1 MKSAKVI
8 NKILLISLA
17 VGSLTVVAGLLFTDG
32 KTEKALVGI
41 GATTAVAGA
50 ASTLLTNDNQDSDSE
65 LEEKQQDSEQTP
77 ELEKQEHELSES
89 TTTDFPES
97 VAEVDLDSFPTEAS
111 LEQNDTSN
119 LEDSDR
125 DLEIKEELEEEL
137 EQIVSPIQED
147 AFDLHPQEDP
157 FEQMPVK
164 SESSEELASLIDS
177 NEEEIVVAEN
187 TEEFNPFVSS
197 SSSIESEP
205 NEESADLETVDKLI
219 GAFDPTELD
228 ASIETMSDEESDEL
242 LIEEDEEKEN
252 EYNHEFDLENNSEIL
267 TELESPTEN
276 LVYEAISV
284 ADVDKSTEDLAMN
297 SHFQNEL
304 DDPTMS
310 TGEIE
315 ESIQELSIDSESE
328 WDKTVVETD
337 NSLEEL
343 NADSASD
350 DLNFSDEFEPTRLE
364 SLDEFTSDRSEPINS
379 DSDDESDAFNFESM
393 PVAEE
398 DNSFQLDG
406 DSASDDE
413 LNFSDEFEPTRLES
427 LDEFNSDRSE
437 QINSNSDHESNEF
450 NFEPTPVAEEDNSF
464 QLDGDSASDDESNFS
479 DEFEPTR
486 LESLDEFNSDRSE
499 QINSDSDEPQE
510 LEEFSF
516 ETMPVVEGDSSFQ
529 LDLDSAS
536 DDEFMDR
543 FIDEESSSN
552 EPQVNVISESNEFD
566 FGSELADE
574 LIFDD
579 SAEVISQPNESS
591 LEELDFEETLEVQS
605 STENFSEELN
615 FDDMSISA
623 PQTDDFR
630 KELALGD
637 QMALNELTFELNS
650 EESAI
655 SADEAISASSDAD
668 EFMMAFE
675 SDLAAESDSHEPVEN
690 IDAQN
695 KSFEELVF
703 DETSVNNSNFNDL
716 MGAFAD
722 EDTSSPDE
730 SDPDFDSMEL
740 GWEQDE
746 LAELN
751 SLDVVD
757 KKLDEL
763 TEISDDSLGELNDLL
778 GSIKDNSDSE
788 QKYDE
793 VRQDQ

>member
-228 ASIETMSDEESDEL
+228 ASTETMSDEESDEL

-413 LNFSDEFEPTRLES
+413 L
-427 LDEFNSDRSE
+427 
-437 QINSNSDHESNEF
+437 
-450 NFEPTPVAEEDNSF
+450 
-464 QLDGDSASDDESNFS
+464 NFS